1 MSKDAGIPEGWK
13 KSTPKPQ
20 EPGTD
25 WVSIER
31 LLDEYTIPV
40 LAAAIENLDVQTFDS
55 TGRRILAT
63 DGDESDSHSKAFA
76 LNHLSN
82 RYSMLQDPG
91 PDDDFFYE
99 RLEIEGS
106 PLDLFG
112 WPENEL
118 PDLSCINPHHSSKNK
133 TVLRKKI
140 TEDWKITAQSI
151 AKEYLSR
158 HNAND
163 LHPNL
168 EKTSEYVAAKMREL
182 KIYGP
187 HKNPLEPG
195 YIKRHALQGEF
206 WGNRQSY

>member
-1 MSKDAGIPEGWK
+1 MSKDAEIPEGWK
-13 KSTPKPQ
+13 KSMPKPQ
-20 EPGTD
+20 EPRTD

-76 LNHLSN
+76 LNYLSY

-112 WPENEL
+112 WPKNEL

-133 TVLRKKI
+133 TVVTQNL
-140 TEDWKITAQSI
+140 TDDWKITAQSL
-151 AKEYLSR
+151 ARDYLSR
-158 HNAND
+158 HNAKD
-163 LHPNL
+163 LHPNM
-168 EKTSEYVAAKMREL
+168 EGTSEHVAAKMREL

-187 HKNPLEPG
+187 HKKPLEPG

-206 WGNRQSY
+206 WRNKHSY